1 MNFSK
6 KGILISFERNKE
18 TNLKRMEKMRENIS
32 GNAENVGENVDIDV
46 NMENAGE
53 NVHEYGSVEFRKLAS
68 AYL

>member
-1 MNFSK
+1 
-6 KGILISFERNKE
+6 
-18 TNLKRMEKMRENIS
+18 MRENIS